1 MQGEQWRVSVL
12 SEWMPFLTLL
22 SKCPCVNTADQM
34 AERETG
40 RERQEQRCCWG
51 VESRAEG
58 TSLYSYGHTCRSV
71 CQSVWP
77 RVTFSL
83 KLLRPHFYM
92 QQANGSVAMVTT
104 ERPRI
109 FQSIKKSGGSR
120 APPPPT
126 SHIHSFKWIVYQS
139 LGGTG
144 DDHGNTYAYSTLVN
158 LSLWIETVLT
168 RKLSVVSVWV
178 SKKTYD

>member
-1 MQGEQWRVSVL
+1 MQGEQWRVSVP

-40 RERQEQRCCWG
+40 RERQKQRCCWR
-51 VESRAEG
+51 VESGAEG
-58 TSLYSYGHTCRSV
+58 LPYILTAIPVCLSV

-77 RVTFSL
+77 CVSFSL

-109 FQSIKKSGGSR
+109 FQSIKKSGGS

-126 SHIHSFKWIVYQS
+126 SHIHSFKWIVNQA

-144 DDHGNTYAYSTLVN
+144 DGRGNTYAYYT
-158 LSLWIETVLT
+158 
-168 RKLSVVSVWV
+168 
-178 SKKTYD
+178 